1 MFDILAV
8 LKVMIA
14 IGTIGIAAA
23 VAGIVYLK
31 HEQKKHR
38 HNAS

>member
-14 IGTIGIAAA
+14 VTTVGIVAA